1 MDRLVHT
8 SLSALRGAMSRQSA
22 VANNIANANTVG
34 FRAEL
39 TAVRPLWVQG
49 GGLETRATA
58 SEEVLAADMKA
69 GVITETGRDLDIA
82 LTGNTLIAVQGSE
95 GDEAYTRRGD
105 LQRTD
110 SGLLTTGDGHPVIG
124 NQGPITLPPADSVR
138 IDSGGR
144 IWIVPAGGDP
154 AQPQEIDR
162 VKIASPVGSRIVKAL
177 DGLFRVEGGGALP
190 ADPTANVRSR
200 SLEGSNVDATK
211 SLVELIEASR
221 AWDAQLKLI
230 SAAREVDTSAADLMR
245 LPD

>member
-1 MDRLVHT
+1 
-8 SLSALRGAMSRQSA
+8 
-22 VANNIANANTVG
+22 
-34 FRAEL
+34 
-39 TAVRPLWVQG
+39 
-49 GGLETRATA
+49 
-58 SEEVLAADMKA
+58 
-69 GVITETGRDLDIA
+69 
-82 LTGNTLIAVQGSE
+82 
-95 GDEAYTRRGD
+95 
-105 LQRTD
+105 
-110 SGLLTTGDGHPVIG
+110 
-124 NQGPITLPPADSVR
+124 VR